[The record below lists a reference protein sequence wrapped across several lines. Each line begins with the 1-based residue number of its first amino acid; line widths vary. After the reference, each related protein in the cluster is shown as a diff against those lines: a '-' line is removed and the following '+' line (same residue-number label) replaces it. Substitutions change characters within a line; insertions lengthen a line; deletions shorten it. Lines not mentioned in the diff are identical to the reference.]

1 MKIHK
6 NLSLTLILSTVILT
20 SVATAQDSGSYV
32 SAYGGI
38 NLKPDSANSGE
49 LTSNFTT
56 GAGTTIP
63 AGTVLLSGTSLSWDT
78 DFDTGYGLGFAYG
91 YRVGNGLRPEL
102 EVRYS
107 SNSVSGHANV
117 AVGGAPIGTED
128 AGILVANSPNL
139 GVSVADLVSDGQG
152 DVDTWS
158 FMGNVYYD
166 IMPDEM
172 FSPYVGFGIGYA
184 NTDLTFEPSAVS
196 VADASDGGF
205 AYQAI
210 VGADLT
216 VTQSL
221 SVFAD
226 YRYFR
231 MDDPRIGL
239 SLLPGF
245 LEIENET
252 NLINFGVKFR
262 F

>member
-1 MKIHK
+1 MNILK
-6 NLSLTLILSTVILT
+6 NLLLTLILSTVILT

-128 AGILVANSPNL
+128 RFTMEYLVVSRETRLVSMVKVTWTP
-139 GVSVADLVSDGQG
+139 GVS
-152 DVDTWS
+152 W
-158 FMGNVYYD
+158 
-166 IMPDEM
+166 EM
-172 FSPYVGFGIGYA
+172 STTTLCRMKCSV
-184 NTDLTFEPSAVS
+184 LMWVS
-196 VADASDGGF
+196 VSGMRTP
-205 AYQAI
+205 I
-210 VGADLT
+210 
-216 VTQSL
+216 
-221 SVFAD
+221 
-226 YRYFR
+226 
-231 MDDPRIGL
+231 
-239 SLLPGF
+239 
-245 LEIENET
+245 
-252 NLINFGVKFR
+252 
-262 F
+262 